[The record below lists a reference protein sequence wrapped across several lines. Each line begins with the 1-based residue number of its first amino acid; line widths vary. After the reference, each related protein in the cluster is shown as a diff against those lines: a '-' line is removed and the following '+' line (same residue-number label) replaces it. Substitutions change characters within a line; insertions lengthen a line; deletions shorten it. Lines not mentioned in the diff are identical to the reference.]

1 VRHSTSREPVVLWAT
16 GSNLLPKNGLRR
28 ASGPGVSDGTGPLES
43 PGTSKSAT
51 VPTPR
56 HNQFLGT
63 GQPDSTKLSGGPQSD
78 RFLRRVNPQDSWPTV
93 APLGPPAEG
102 PPSPRALR
110 ATTGDW

>member
-1 VRHSTSREPVVLWAT
+1 LGHRLELIAKERVASCERSR
-16 GSNLLPKNGLRR
+16 G
-28 ASGPGVSDGTGPLES
+28 SDGTGPLES